1 MKEVRKCLG
10 CKIKMFKDP
19 TKGGADKKYCKKEC
33 YVATLRQN
41 QKKEGEAAMEDN
53 KDIKPDEIV
62 DAKENVKHKDKEE
75 SVEELTSGE
84 VTLKIIGM
92 MVSVAL
98 FALTCYLFYINVRKY
113 FFC

>member
-19 TKGGADKKYCKKEC
+19 TRGGADKKYCKKEC

-41 QKKEGEAAMEDN
+41 QKKEGETAMQDN

-62 DAKENVKHKDKEE
+62 DVKEDVKQKDSVKEI
-75 SVEELTSGE
+75 TSGE
-84 VTLKIIGM
+84 VTLKILGM

-98 FALTCYLFYINVRKY
+98 FALTCYLVYINVRKY

>member
-19 TKGGADKKYCKKEC
+19 TRGGADKKYCKKEC

-41 QKKEGEAAMEDN
+41 QKKEGETAMQDN

-62 DAKENVKHKDKEE
+62 DVKENVKQKDSVKEI
-75 SVEELTSGE
+75 TSGE
-84 VTLKIIGM
+84 VTLKILGM

-98 FALTCYLFYINVRKY
+98 FALTCYLVYINVRKY

>member
-19 TKGGADKKYCKKEC
+19 TRGGADKKYCKKEC

-41 QKKEGEAAMEDN
+41 QKKEGETPMQDN
-53 KDIKPDEIV
+53 KDIKPGEIV
-62 DAKENVKHKDKEE
+62 GVKEDVKQKDSVKEI
-75 SVEELTSGE
+75 TSGE
-84 VTLKIIGM
+84 VTLKILGM

-98 FALTCYLFYINVRKY
+98 FALTCYLVYINVRKY

>member
-19 TKGGADKKYCKKEC
+19 TRGGADKKYCKKEC

-41 QKKEGEAAMEDN
+41 QKKEGETAMQDN

-62 DAKENVKHKDKEE
+62 DVKENVKQKDSVKEI
-75 SVEELTSGE
+75 TSGE
-84 VTLKIIGM
+84 VTLKILAM

-98 FALTCYLFYINVRKY
+98 FALTCYLVYINMRKY

>member
-1 MKEVRKCLG
+1 
-10 CKIKMFKDP
+10 MFKDP
-19 TKGGADKKYCKKEC
+19 TRGGADKKYCKKEC

-41 QKKEGEAAMEDN
+41 QKKEGEAAMQDN

-62 DAKENVKHKDKEE
+62 DVKENVKQKDSVKEI
-75 SVEELTSGE
+75 TSGE
-84 VTLKIIGM
+84 VTLKILGM

-98 FALTCYLFYINVRKY
+98 FALTCYLVYINVRKY

>member
-19 TKGGADKKYCKKEC
+19 TRGGADKKYCKKEC

-41 QKKEGEAAMEDN
+41 QKKEGETAMQDN

-62 DAKENVKHKDKEE
+62 DVKENVKQKDSVKEI
-75 SVEELTSGE
+75 TSGE
-84 VTLKIIGM
+84 VTLKILGM

-98 FALTCYLFYINVRKY
+98 FALTCYLVYINMRKY

>member
-1 MKEVRKCLG
+1 MKEVRRCLG

-41 QKKEGEAAMEDN
+41 QKKEGETAMQDN

-62 DAKENVKHKDKEE
+62 DVKENVKQKDSVKEI
-75 SVEELTSGE
+75 TSGE
-84 VTLKIIGM
+84 VTLKILGM

-98 FALTCYLFYINVRKY
+98 FALTCYLVYINVRKY

>member
-19 TKGGADKKYCKKEC
+19 TRGGADKKYCKKEC

-41 QKKEGEAAMEDN
+41 QKKEGETPMQDN

-62 DAKENVKHKDKEE
+62 DVKEDVKQKDSVKEI
-75 SVEELTSGE
+75 TSGE
-84 VTLKIIGM
+84 VTLKILGM

-98 FALTCYLFYINVRKY
+98 FALTCYLVYINVRKY

>member
-1 MKEVRKCLG
+1 MKEVRRCLG

-41 QKKEGEAAMEDN
+41 QKKEGETAMQDN

-62 DAKENVKHKDKEE
+62 DVKENVKQKDSVKEI
-75 SVEELTSGE
+75 TSGE
-84 VTLKIIGM
+84 VTLKILAM

-98 FALTCYLFYINVRKY
+98 FALTCYLVYINMRKY